1 MQSDNTLQVVL
12 DSVVWISAF
21 LRKTG
26 LTAELIRQAS
36 LTTQLYTAE
45 EILAEIRR
53 VLLDKPHIRKRYTYL
68 DHEVEAFI
76 KEVVREL
83 AITVSPLPDTHAV
96 ERDPKDDMIIACAVV
111 AQADYIVTRD
121 RDLLDLEE
129 YQDIKIVSPEDFM
142 EVLRRKPDKT

>member
-53 VLLDKPHIRKRYTYL
+53 VLLDKPHIRKR
-68 DHEVEAFI
+68 
-76 KEVVREL
+76 
-83 AITVSPLPDTHAV
+83 
-96 ERDPKDDMIIACAVV
+96 
-111 AQADYIVTRD
+111 
-121 RDLLDLEE
+121 
-129 YQDIKIVSPEDFM
+129 
-142 EVLRRKPDKT
+142 